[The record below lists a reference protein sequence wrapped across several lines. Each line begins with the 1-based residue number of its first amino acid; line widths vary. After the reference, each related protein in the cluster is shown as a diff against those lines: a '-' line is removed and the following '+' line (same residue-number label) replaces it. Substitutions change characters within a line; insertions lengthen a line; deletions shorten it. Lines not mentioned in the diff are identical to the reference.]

1 MPASNVYARVGKRAL
16 DIILSVIFLVM
27 ALPVILLV
35 LLIASLDGHAPIYG
49 HVRIGRRGRPFK
61 CLKVRTM
68 VPDAEKH
75 LRRFLQD
82 NPQAAEEWKQRQKL
96 TYDPRITSIGR
107 FLRITSLDELPQL
120 WNVLR
125 GDMSLVG
132 PRPVTAEEILRYE
145 DARHVVLSV
154 RPGVTGAWQVSGRN
168 RVGYDERI
176 LLDVDYVKSMSLGRD
191 MKILLSTVPA
201 VLTGTGA

>member
-82 NPQAAEEWKQRQKL
+82 NPQAAE
-96 TYDPRITSIGR
+96 
-107 FLRITSLDELPQL
+107 
-120 WNVLR
+120 
-125 GDMSLVG
+125 
-132 PRPVTAEEILRYE
+132 A
-145 DARHVVLSV
+145 HV
-154 RPGVTGAWQVSGRN
+154 
-168 RVGYDERI
+168 
-176 LLDVDYVKSMSLGRD
+176 
-191 MKILLSTVPA
+191 
-201 VLTGTGA
+201 